1 MMKLE
6 KKAFAYWKKQ
16 REKAHPNSYDELRS
30 ADREKWQSYI
40 QRQFLAAQRPIRTI
54 LVIES
59 GATYLGVILAKMGY
73 QVTEIDLS
81 GQTEIQ
87 EKQIENEFSIDMT
100 WKNEEDITH
109 LSFADESFD
118 AVVTRN
124 TLCHLQNMEAT
135 YQEWLRVLKTGGV
148 LLNFG
153 VNWYRS
159 LLDQKVNEK
168 WRRKQENVYPIDLAD
183 FYLKDESTEAQLAKQ
198 LPLNRYDRPLWD
210 YRILEK
216 FHVQRIV
223 VDEEVNYK
231 ILGEERQKHFEST
244 PLFVIMTVK

>member
-6 KKAFAYWKKQ
+6 KKALAYWKEQ
-16 REKAHPNSYDELRS
+16 TEKANQCSYDELRS
-30 ADREKWQSYI
+30 ADSEKWQSYI
-40 QRQFLAAQRPIRTI
+40 QRQLLAAQRPIRTI
-54 LVIES
+54 LVIEA
-59 GATYLGVILAKMGY
+59 GPTYLGVILAKMGY

-81 GQTEIQ
+81 GQTESQ
-87 EKQIENEFSIDMT
+87 EKQIESEFAIHMT
-100 WKNEEDITH
+100 WKNDEDITR

-124 TLCHLQNMEAT
+124 TLCNLQNMEAT

-159 LLDQKVNEK
+159 LLDQKTNEK
-168 WRRKQENVYPIDLAD
+168 RRHKQGNVYPIDLAD
-183 FYLKDESTEAQLAKQ
+183 FYLKDETTEAQLAKQ

-210 YRILEK
+210 HRILEK
-216 FHVQRIV
+216 FHVQRIA
-223 VDEEVNYK
+223 VDDEVNRK
-231 ILGEERQKHFEST
+231 ILGKERQEHFEST